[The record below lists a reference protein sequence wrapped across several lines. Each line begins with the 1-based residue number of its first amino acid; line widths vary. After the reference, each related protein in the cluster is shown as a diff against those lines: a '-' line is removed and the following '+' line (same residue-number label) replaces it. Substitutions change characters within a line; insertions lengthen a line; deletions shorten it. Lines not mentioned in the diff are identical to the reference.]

1 MNILV
6 TGGSGFIGSNLVK
19 RLLNDGHK
27 VTITTK
33 YNSIIDNVRVASFW
47 EDIEVIE
54 ADLRNADSCKQFDNR
69 VFEIVYHLAAYNHV
83 GDSFLHVQEAL
94 NSNLLAT
101 SNLLESGIKFD
112 KLIYTATSEVYGF
125 QESVPFTESMI
136 PFPISPY
143 AVGKYA
149 GELYA
154 RMRQHKDNSLISIIR
169 PFNTFGPFQS
179 ERAVIPELII
189 KCLRGIPIE
198 TTKGTQTREFNYVD
212 NIVDG
217 FIRLATSEE
226 FVPGPINIGSNTEIA
241 ICDLVTQIHEAC
253 DSSSDLLIGALGD
266 RPTEI
271 WRMCA
276 DYSKAKSE
284 LDWKPK
290 ISFEDGLSQTVSWYK
305 KYIDVFFSDDSMLL
319 MLNERDH

>member
-6 TGGSGFIGSNLVK
+6 TGGSGFIGSNLVR

-47 EDIEVIE
+47 DDIEVIE
-54 ADLRNADSCKQFDNR
+54 ADLRNADSCKQFENR
-69 VFEIVYHLAAYNHV
+69 IFDIVYHLAAYNHV

-94 NSNLLAT
+94 DSNLSAT

-112 KLIYTATSEVYGF
+112 RFIYTATSEVYGF
-125 QESVPFTESMI
+125 QDTVPFTESMM

-154 RMRQHKDNSLISIIR
+154 RMRQHKDNSPISIIR

-217 FIRLATSEE
+217 FISLATSNE
-226 FVPGPINIGSNTEIA
+226 FVPGPINIGSNREIA

-253 DSSSDLLIGALGD
+253 DSSSDLRIGALVD

-276 DYSKAKSE
+276 DYSMAESE
-284 LDWKPK
+284 LNWKPE
-290 ISFEDGLSQTVSWYK
+290 ISFEDGLTKTVSWYK
-305 KYIDVFFSDDSMLL
+305 KYINVFFSDDSNLL
-319 MLNERDH
+319 LLNEKNL